1 MLFGGNKNHQYV
13 TIRNV
18 IREAKLANTLFL
30 ITGASVFTLL
40 PFQILNLLVYLQI
53 TANLS
58 HLQPTVLVIRV
69 LQYSNSFV
77 NVIIYPLRIPEF
89 KNCLLHLLR
98 CCVVPHQIF
107 RAGVLPSAES
117 RSVVSLVR
125 FTSTQHLS
133 PSSKQ
138 ESAFWLLYRLLK
150 VSKKSTFFTDFKW
163 FNWGEIVFFIICL
176 SVNVRSLGESQIYSM
191 PCVRSNWHLRC

>member
-1 MLFGGNKNHQYV
+1 MACFQLCWYV
-13 TIRNV
+13 YKYIVHLYTCCYFRGENV
-18 IREAKLANTLFL
+18 RHRLASLLQNYKLSCL
-30 ITGASVFTLL
+30 
-40 PFQILNLLVYLQI
+40 YLC
-53 TANLS
+53 
-58 HLQPTVLVIRV
+58 
-69 LQYSNSFV
+69 NSFV

-107 RAGVLPSAES
+107 RAEILPSAES
-117 RSVVSLVR
+117 GSVVSLVR

-150 VSKKSTFFTDFKW
+150 VSKKSTFFTDFKR
-163 FNWGEIVFFIICL
+163 FNWGEIV
-176 SVNVRSLGESQIYSM
+176 
-191 PCVRSNWHLRC
+191 

>member
-53 TANLS
+53 TANFS

-69 LQYSNSFV
+69 LQDSNSFV
-77 NVIIYPLRIPEF
+77 NVIIYSLRIPEF

-98 CCVVPHQIF
+98 CWVVPHQIF

-117 RSVVSLVR
+117 GSVVSLVR

-163 FNWGEIVFFIICL
+163 FNWGKIVFFIICL

-191 PCVRSNWHLRC
+191 PSVRSNWHLRC

>member
-13 TIRNV
+13 TIRNY
-18 IREAKLANTLFL
+18 AKLANTLFL

-40 PFQILNLLVYLQI
+40 PFQILNLLVYWQI
-53 TANLS
+53 TANFS

-69 LQYSNSFV
+69 LQDSNSFV
-77 NVIIYPLRIPEF
+77 NVIIYSLRIPEF

-98 CCVVPHQIF
+98 CWVVPHQIF

-117 RSVVSLVR
+117 GSVVSLVR

-138 ESAFWLLYRLLK
+138 ENAFWLLYRLLK

-163 FNWGEIVFFIICL
+163 FNWGKIVFFIICL

-191 PCVRSNWHLRC
+191 PVSGVIGISGVNE